1 MTATPTESVRKE
13 QPYHARGFWALIATQ
28 FQGAFNDN
36 LYRFII
42 VFYMIALYAT
52 PETKESVSM
61 QLTALGTILFSV
73 PYLAF
78 PGLAGALADRFSKR
92 TITIATKF
100 WEVGVMAVGLYAFYH
115 GSPKLIFFM
124 LYMMFMQSAFF
135 SPAKYGILPELMPES
150 RLSWGNGILQM
161 GTFVAIIAG
170 QGIAGVLFER
180 VHIEGV
186 QDGPLN
192 LYIVSGLLIVLS
204 VAGLCTSFAVTKL
217 PPASPRKRI
226 PINPWSGLG
235 KYFKMFYADHVLWL
249 SLLGGGFFWF
259 VGAMIQANV
268 VPYGTVSLGVKES
281 WVAFLI
287 AMMMVGIGVGS
298 VAAGHLSRGKIELGL
313 IPIGIAGMT
322 VSGFLLALVHPP
334 YWGACAMLFSVG
346 FFGGFFEI
354 PIAATV
360 QYRTP
365 KKSRGGMIAA
375 FNIATCIGVLT
386 GGGVMLVCGRIQ
398 IGGFSMSSYNVF
410 LVAAITSLIMLIYL
424 FWVHP
429 VFVLRS
435 GLWFLGNTIYRLRV
449 MGRPNVPERGGALLV
464 ANHTSFIDALI
475 ILASIDRPIRF
486 LMAKEIYRL
495 PTVGALAKI
504 AGAIP
509 VSSMAGPKE
518 LAASLKEATEAID
531 NGDLVCIFAEGQVS
545 RTGQMLP
552 FRKGFEHIMKR
563 VDAPIIPVHLDRLW
577 ASVFGFSGGRFF
589 WKVPQRIPFPVT
601 VSFGNPMAHDA
612 SAAAI
617 RKEIQIL
624 GAEAYDLRKADQ
636 PLLHRR
642 FIRWARIR
650 PLSFAMADQKVPEIR
665 YFKSLVGAIVFARK
679 FRSIL
684 GEHEKVGLL
693 IPQSVGASLSNIA
706 VMIMGKIPVNLNYT
720 ASPDAIRYAVE
731 LCEIKH
737 VLTSRE
743 FLKRF
748 PVEVPGEPIYLEDVR
763 ESVTGFDRLAG
774 LLLAAVC
781 PVRLLERL
789 MGSPGGRSV
798 EDVATII
805 FSSGSEGD
813 PKGVMLTHHNIISNV
828 EQPLQVFPYERTDRM
843 MGIIPFFHSL
853 GFMGTLW
860 LPLCTGM
867 GVIFH
872 PNPLEAKPIGQQV
885 YKYKPRFMIATPTFL
900 QNFIRR
906 CLPEELSSLEFI
918 IVGAEKL
925 PARIR
930 EAFNAKFGV
939 EPLEGYGTTECAPL
953 VSLNVPDFR
962 APGYYQVGT
971 KHGTV
976 GHPMPGQA
984 VRIIHPDTGEEI
996 LDDKPGVLLV
1006 KGPNIMPGYYKKP
1019 EKTAE
1024 VLQDGWY
1031 NTGDIASIDE
1041 DGFLTITGRVS
1052 RFSKIAGEMVSH
1064 ARVEEELH
1072 RLLSL
1077 TDQAFCVAS
1086 VPDVRKGERLVVLH
1100 TVGQEEIQ
1108 EVVEKLDS
1116 SALPNLWRPRAA
1128 DFYRIDEIPILGTG
1142 KVDLKRLKTMARE
1155 LDIGE

>member
-1 MTATPTESVRKE
+1 MAAKATEAVQRE
-13 QPYHARGFWALIATQ
+13 QAYHARGFWALITTQ

-52 PETKESVSM
+52 PETKESTAM
-61 QLTALGTILFSV
+61 QLTALGTILFSI
-73 PYLAF
+73 PYLVF
-78 PGLAGALADRFSKR
+78 PGLAGTLSDRFSKR

-100 WEVGVMAVGLYAFYH
+100 WEIGVMAVGLYAFYQ

-135 SPAKYGILPELMPES
+135 SPAKYGILPELVPES
-150 RLSWGNGILQM
+150 RLSWANGILQM
-161 GTFVAIIAG
+161 GTFVAIVAG
-170 QGIAGVLFER
+170 QGIAGLLFEQLN
-180 VHIEGV
+180 IKGV
-186 QDGPLN
+186 QDGPIN
-192 LYIVSGLLIVLS
+192 LYVVSGILIFLS

-226 PINPWSGLG
+226 PLNPWSGLG

-249 SLLGGGFFWF
+249 SLIGGAFFWF
-259 VGAMIQANV
+259 VGAMIQGNV
-268 VPYGTVSLGVKES
+268 IPYSTVSLGVSEFWCS
-281 WVAFLI
+281 FLVA
-287 AMMMVGIGVGS
+287 MVMIGIGMGS
-298 VAAGHLSRGKIELGL
+298 LAAGHLSRGKIELGL
-313 IPIGIAGMT
+313 IPIGIAGMAL
-322 VSGFLLALVHPP
+322 SGFLLALVHPP

-346 FFGGFFEI
+346 FFGGFFEV

-360 QYRTP
+360 QHRTP

-375 FNIATCIGVLT
+375 FNIATCFGILS
-386 GGGVMLVCGRIQ
+386 GGGVMLVCGRI
-398 IGGFSMSSYNVF
+398 GLGSYNVF
-410 LVAAITSLIMLIYL
+410 LVAAVTSLIMLIYL

-429 VFVLRS
+429 VYVLRS
-435 GLWFLGNTIYRLRV
+435 GFWFLGNTIYRLRV
-449 MGRPNVPERGGALLV
+449 MGRPNLPERGGALLV

-475 ILASIDRPIRF
+475 IIASVDRPIRF

-495 PTVGALAKI
+495 PTVGALARI
-504 AGAIP
+504 TGAIP
-509 VSSMAGPKE
+509 VSSMSGPKE
-518 LAASLKEATEAID
+518 LATSLKEATNAISK
-531 NGDLVCIFAEGQVS
+531 GELVCIFAEGQIS

-589 WKVPQRIPFPVT
+589 WKFPQRIPFPVT
-601 VSFGNPMAHDA
+601 VSFGDPMPHDA

-624 GAEAYDLRKADQ
+624 GADAYELRKSDQ

-650 PLSFAMADQKVPEIR
+650 PFSFAMADQKVPELR

-679 FRSIL
+679 LRPIL
-684 GEHEKVGLL
+684 GDREKVGLL
-693 IPQSVGASLSNIA
+693 VPQSVGATLSNIA
-706 VMIMGKIPVNLNYT
+706 VLMMGKIPVNLNYT
-720 ASPDAIRYAVE
+720 ASADAIRYAAD

-743 FLKRF
+743 FLRRM
-748 PVEVPGEPIYLEDVR
+748 PVEVPGEAVYLEDIR
-763 ESVTGFDRLAG
+763 KTVTGFDRAIG
-774 LLLAAVC
+774 LVLAALC

-789 MGSPGGRSV
+789 VGSPGGRSV
-798 EDVATII
+798 EDIATII

-813 PKGVMLTHHNIISNV
+813 PKGVILTHHNIISNV

-925 PARIR
+925 PTRIR
-930 EAFNAKFGV
+930 EAFKAKFGV
-939 EPLEGYGTTECAPL
+939 VPLEGYGTTECAPL

-984 VRIIHPDTGEEI
+984 VRIIHPETGEGI
-996 LDDKPGVLLV
+996 LDEKPGVLLV
-1006 KGPNIMPGYYKKP
+1006 KGPNIMPGYHKKP

-1031 NTGDIASIDE
+1031 NTGDIAFVDK

-1064 ARVEEELH
+1064 SRVEEELH
-1072 RLLSL
+1072 QLLSL

-1100 TVGQEEIQ
+1100 TLGQDEIQ

-1116 SALPNLWRPRAA
+1116 STLPNLWRPRAS

-1142 KVDLKRLKTMARE
+1142 KLDLKRLKRMAEE
-1155 LDIGE
+1155 LDLGE